1 MFNIK
6 PIITRREEKIII
18 KYLKSIDCWQKEYD
32 AELKRRKKSN
42 EPLGF
47 STPAYKTLDKIS
59 GQVEVLVEFL
69 KAIYLDK

>member
-1 MFNIK
+1 MFKLK

-18 KYLKSIDCWQKEYD
+18 KYLKSIDCWQKEYN

-47 STPAYKTLDKIS
+47 STPAYEVIDKIS
-59 GQVEVLVEFL
+59 SQVEILVEFL